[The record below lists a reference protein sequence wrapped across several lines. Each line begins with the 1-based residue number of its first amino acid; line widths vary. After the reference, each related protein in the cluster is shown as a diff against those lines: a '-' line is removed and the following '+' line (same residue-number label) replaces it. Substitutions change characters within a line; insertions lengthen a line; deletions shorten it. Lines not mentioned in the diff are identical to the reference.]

1 MKEFSLANG
10 CLIVPADW
18 IVVNEEQAQDSR
30 YAAVLEYWGNSE
42 CQIPY
47 FICLYD
53 EKKGNNDFSEQQ
65 KKDFYAKCIE
75 KYPEVKTALDESNVN
90 QPLSNSDR
98 EKKGFGIFC
107 IPDANDCP
115 SDKAPYGAVI
125 VREKK

>member
-53 EKKGNNDFSEQQ
+53 EKK
-65 KKDFYAKCIE
+65 
-75 KYPEVKTALDESNVN
+75 
-90 QPLSNSDR
+90 R
-98 EKKGFGIFC
+98 
-107 IPDANDCP
+107 
-115 SDKAPYGAVI
+115 
-125 VREKK
+125 

>member
-53 EKKGNNDFSEQQ
+53 EKKVTMIFLNNRRRISMLNVLKSIQ
-65 KKDFYAKCIE
+65 K
-75 KYPEVKTALDESNVN
+75 
-90 QPLSNSDR
+90 
-98 EKKGFGIFC
+98 
-107 IPDANDCP
+107 
-115 SDKAPYGAVI
+115 
-125 VREKK
+125 